1 VSDPTKAPAPEELP
15 AAAVPAQRP
24 IPAAAAPPA
33 HSRRPAPESPL
44 VLVVEDDASNARLL
58 KTHLQAD
65 GYSVVLGTTATEAL
79 DIAAR
84 QAPDAILLDLILPD
98 GEDGLAVL
106 ERLKS
111 GEQTRSIPV
120 LVVSVLPERKRSL
133 GLGAADFFLKPIEP
147 RLLLASL
154 RRVLHR
160 EPGGEALAAPAARTD
175 GKTTVLVVDDHET
188 NCVLARSLLER
199 RGFRALVA
207 HDGAEGI
214 RLARAEQ
221 PALILLDLAMPLMDG
236 FEAARELKAD
246 PATAAIPLVA
256 FTALAMR
263 GDEEQALSAG
273 FDGYLSKPI
282 DKTAFDEILDR
293 LVPLPGAA

>member
-1 VSDPTKAPAPEELP
+1 
-15 AAAVPAQRP
+15 
-24 IPAAAAPPA
+24 
-33 HSRRPAPESPL
+33 
-44 VLVVEDDASNARLL
+44 
-58 KTHLQAD
+58 
-65 GYSVVLGTTATEAL
+65 
-79 DIAAR
+79 
-84 QAPDAILLDLILPD
+84 
-98 GEDGLAVL
+98 
-106 ERLKS
+106 
-111 GEQTRSIPV
+111 
-120 LVVSVLPERKRSL
+120 
-133 GLGAADFFLKPIEP
+133 
-147 RLLLASL
+147 
-154 RRVLHR
+154 
-160 EPGGEALAAPAARTD
+160 
-175 GKTTVLVVDDHET
+175 VLVVDDHET

-263 GDEEQALSAG
+263 GDEERALSAG

-293 LVPLPGAA
+293 FVPLSGAA